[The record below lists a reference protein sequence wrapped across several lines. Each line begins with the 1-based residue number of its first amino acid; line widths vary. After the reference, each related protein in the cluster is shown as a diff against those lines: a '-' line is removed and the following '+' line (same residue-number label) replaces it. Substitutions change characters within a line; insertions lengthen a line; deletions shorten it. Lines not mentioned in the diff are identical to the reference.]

1 MSNTTEKE
9 ERFIRLP
16 LDLHQQVASAA
27 HAEDRTIAS
36 MLRVLVRE
44 GLKHRTNI
52 GDRDP
57 SGEQFPMS
65 ARARGYAQRTR
76 GAA

>member
-1 MSNTTEKE
+1 MPFLFRTTNRKWKVMSSTTEKE

-16 LDLHQQVASAA
+16 LDLHQQVATAA

-44 GLKHRTNI
+44 GLQHRT
-52 GDRDP
+52 
-57 SGEQFPMS
+57 EQ
-65 ARARGYAQRTR
+65 GTR
-76 GAA
+76 GAAR

>member
-1 MSNTTEKE
+1 MSSTTEKE

-16 LDLHQQVASAA
+16 LDLHQQVATAA

-44 GLKHRTNI
+44 GLRHRTITHI

-57 SGEQFPMS
+57 SGQTMS
-65 ARARGYAQRTR
+65 QVQRR
-76 GAA
+76 GAVR